1 MFSNVIFD
9 NGFGILG
16 GKVEIFAVVL
26 LNVLVVVVLNL
37 PRGSWMGCLSW
48 KIWCFTDECVLLQ
61 GSWSSGVTQWMAV
74 FEDVEVEIKLST
86 WVESHMFGTGKCYV
100 QQLKWIIELIDPFL
114 MSVWIHQETK
124 GRELFIV
131 LKLLSKLSCHLFSL
145 HL

>member
-48 KIWCFTDECVLLQ
+48 KI
-61 GSWSSGVTQWMAV
+61 
-74 FEDVEVEIKLST
+74 
-86 WVESHMFGTGKCYV
+86 
-100 QQLKWIIELIDPFL
+100 
-114 MSVWIHQETK
+114 
-124 GRELFIV
+124 
-131 LKLLSKLSCHLFSL
+131 
-145 HL
+145 